1 MKIQLTYR
9 SSLRGNQLGLTA
21 ITVIL
26 ILLLFTTGMEKVWY
40 HPSFV
45 IKLWRQPLPEWMKN
59 VLAWGLPTSELAVVA
74 LLATGRTRLL
84 GLWASAL
91 MMLVFAGYTAYAATE
106 PRGYVPCAC
115 GKVFNALSWGQ
126 HFWVNMGFFA
136 LAVAG
141 IRLYYLQKK
150 YKKGA
155 KGDAPDAR
163 KNIAQSPG

>member
-1 MKIQLTYR
+1 MEAKESISR
-9 SSLRGNQLGLTA
+9 HGRGSLYLAIITA
-21 ITVIL
+21 IL
-26 ILLLFTTGMEKVWY
+26 IGLFFFTGMEKVWY
-40 HPSFV
+40 HQSFV
-45 IKLWRQPLPEWMKN
+45 IKLWRQPLPEWMKG
-59 VLAWGLPTSELAVVA
+59 LLEWGLPISEMAVVA
-74 LLATGRTRLL
+74 LLAIKRTRLL
-84 GLWASAL
+84 GLWASAI
-91 MMLVFAGYTAYAATE
+91 MMLAFAGYTAYAATE